1 MKNRV
6 NKDINEEGCR
16 GQGDLR
22 QFHVQRTP
30 QTNQWEKT
38 LSFKHANHQLS
49 TKILPVIARWVI
61 YDTHSHSRSWSE
73 QLGWWSRHW
82 PAACQLRWTDVGLQD
97 ADTINQINDH
107 RYIPLFFST
116 LRWLMYSSRSNERTD
131 GSEQHQMTV
140 QTVSPRWVGRRRS
153 GGGGGRPTT
162 VGLASAYSM

>member
-6 NKDINEEGCR
+6 NEDE
-16 GQGDLR
+16 DLR
-22 QFHVQRTP
+22 HFHVQRTS
-30 QTNQWEKT
+30 QTNQRENLKLLT
-38 LSFKHANHQLS
+38 CANHQLS

-73 QLGWWSRHW
+73 QLGWRSRHW

-116 LRWLMYSSRSNERTD
+116 LWWLMYSSRSNERTD
-131 GSEQHQMTV
+131 VSEQHRITA
-140 QTVSPRWVGRRRS
+140 QTVSPGWVGRRR
-153 GGGGGRPTT
+153 GGG
-162 VGLASAYSM
+162 VGVEDPQQLV